1 MDDNELIAGLRT
13 QPEQEDSD
21 NTLEVEQRITGTTST
36 IAMRSLASPSRIRE
50 DTTISMCSLSNN
62 RQVISWDRLLYV

>member
-1 MDDNELIAGLRT
+1 MIAGLRT

-36 IAMRSLASPSRIRE
+36 IAMRSLASPSMIRE
-50 DTTISMCSLSNN
+50 DTTISMCSLAN